1 MRLTSLDVFRGI
13 TIAGMILVNMASIAE
28 PDVYAPLL
36 HASWNGCTFA
46 DLVFPFFLFI
56 VGVAMAFSLSKYT
69 NAKVKA
75 EKQKDAV
82 GVMEQF
88 LASESG
94 VSVSSFISSKS
105 TPPTSPPFGKI
116 FRRALILFALG
127 LFLNIFWNKG
137 PWTFDLGSLR
147 YMGVLQRIS
156 LTYLFAS
163 LAVLTLPRKGQWVL
177 AGVLL
182 VGYWLAMMYLPVPG
196 FGAGILLEEN
206 PGANLAAFVD
216 RSIIPSVHLHASF
229 KKLGDPEGLFSTI
242 PAIVSVLFGYFTGQW
257 ILTQPVKSRT
267 SIGLV
272 LAGVACLVV
281 GLAWGWVFPINKK
294 LWTSSYVV
302 FTTGWALLLLAACYE
317 LIEVR
322 LIRRWGEPFKVLGMN
337 AIAIFIA
344 SVLLIKVLVKTVI
357 GTGETAPSAYT
368 WINKNFFVSWA
379 GAFNGSFLFA
389 LVTLLLWLGVAWV
402 MYQKRW
408 FVKV

>member
-1 MRLTSLDVFRGI
+1 MRLTSLDIFRGI
-13 TIAGMILVNMASIAE
+13 TVAGMILVNMASIAE

-36 HASWNGCTFA
+36 HASWNGCTLA

-69 NAKVKA
+69 NTIEAQ
-75 EKQKDAV
+75 KQRDAV
-82 GVMEQF
+82 GVMQQF
-88 LASESG
+88 LASDG
-94 VSVSSFISSKS
+94 ASVSSAAPSKF
-105 TPPTSPPFGKI
+105 TPPPSPPFGKI

-163 LAVLTLPRKGQWVL
+163 LAVLTLPRKGQWIL
-177 AGVLL
+177 AGTLL

-196 FGAGILLEEN
+196 FGAGVLLEEN

-216 RSIIPSVHLHASF
+216 RSIIPSAHLHASF

-257 ILTQPVKSRT
+257 ILTQPVKTRT

-272 LAGVACLVV
+272 LAGVTCLIV
-281 GLAWGWVFPINKK
+281 GFAWGWVFPINKK

-322 LIRRWGEPFKVLGMN
+322 SIRRWGEPFKVLGMN
-337 AIAIFIA
+337 AIAIFVA

-368 WINKNFFVSWA
+368 WIYKNFFASWA
-379 GAFNGSFLFA
+379 GALNGSFLFA
-389 LVTLLLWLGVAWV
+389 LVTLLLWLAVAWV

-408 FVKV
+408 FVKI

>member
-13 TIAGMILVNMASIAE
+13 TVAGMILVNMASIAE

-36 HASWNGCTFA
+36 HASWNGCTLA

-69 NAKVKA
+69 NAIEA
-75 EKQKDAV
+75 QKQRDAV

-94 VSVSSFISSKS
+94 VSVSSAAPSKS
-105 TPPTSPPFGKI
+105 TPPPSPPFGKI

-156 LTYLFAS
+156 LTYFFAS
-163 LAVLTLPRKGQWVL
+163 LAVLTLPRKGQWIL
-177 AGVLL
+177 AGALL
-182 VGYWLAMMYLPVPG
+182 VGYWLAMMYLPIPG
-196 FGAGILLEEN
+196 FGAGVLLEDN

-216 RSIIPSVHLHASF
+216 RSIIPSAHLHASF

-257 ILTQPVKSRT
+257 ILTQPVKTRT

-272 LAGVACLVV
+272 LAGVACLIV
-281 GLAWGWVFPINKK
+281 GFAWGWVFPINKK

-302 FTTGWALLLLAACYE
+302 FTTGWALFLLAACYE

-322 LIRRWGEPFKVLGMN
+322 SIKRWGEPFKVLGMN
-337 AIAIFIA
+337 AIAIFVA

-357 GTGETAPSAYT
+357 GTGDAPSAYT
-368 WINKNFFVSWA
+368 WINQNFFASWA
-379 GAFNGSFLFA
+379 GALNGSFLFA
-389 LVTLLLWLGVAWV
+389 LATLLLWLAVAWI

-408 FVKV
+408 FVKI

>member
-13 TIAGMILVNMASIAE
+13 TVAGMILVNMASIAE

-36 HASWNGCTFA
+36 HASWNGCTLA

-69 NAKVKA
+69 NTIEAQ
-75 EKQKDAV
+75 KQRDAV

-88 LASESG
+88 LASDG
-94 VSVSSFISSKS
+94 ASVSSAAPSKS
-105 TPPTSPPFGKI
+105 TPLPTPFGRI

-156 LTYLFAS
+156 LTYFFAS
-163 LAVLTLPRKGQWVL
+163 LAVLTLPRKGQWIL
-177 AGVLL
+177 AGALL
-182 VGYWLAMMYLPVPG
+182 VGYWLAMIYLPVPG
-196 FGAGILLEEN
+196 FGAGVLLEEN

-216 RSIIPSVHLHASF
+216 RSIIPSAHLHASF

-257 ILTQPVKSRT
+257 ILTQPVKTRT

-272 LAGVACLVV
+272 LAGVTCLIV
-281 GLAWGWVFPINKK
+281 GFAWGWVFPINKK

-322 LIRRWGEPFKVLGMN
+322 SIRRWGEPFKVLGMN
-337 AIAIFIA
+337 AIAIFVA
-344 SVLLIKVLVKTVI
+344 SVLLIKVLVKTTI
-357 GTGETAPSAYT
+357 GTGETAPNAYT
-368 WINKNFFVSWA
+368 WIYKNFFASWA
-379 GAFNGSFLFA
+379 GALNGSFLFA
-389 LVTLLLWLGVAWV
+389 LVTLLLWLAVAWV

-408 FVKV
+408 FVKI